1 MPDEVGTVGS
11 SQPTLVCDRRKSTTH
26 GPWTVTTSSKQM
38 HRRSRYV
45 ATSMLCLEQA
55 PMHPRVA
62 CYAWEIAPMHR
73 VQRASVGSVITG
85 QRWTSEMDL
94 RTGSW
99 RPPGTP
105 PSGSPP
111 GPGRAGPG
119 RPGPP
124 GAARAPPLGASPGA
138 PFWGLQE
145 LLVLLFPI
153 SRPPKGGVPGNPPG
167 NPPRAPP
174 LGGCPGR
181 PGPAPG
187 CTKSAHF
194 FGYLITL
201 PVGTVWALF
210 FPPPGTATPLGGALV
225 CRWG

>member
-1 MPDEVGTVGS
+1 LPDEVGTVGS

-119 RPGPP
+119 RPGKFP
-124 GAARAPPLGASPGA
+124 GNFPGGAGPGRAPGPGRAGPGRAAR
-138 PFWGLQE
+138 
-145 LLVLLFPI
+145 
-153 SRPPKGGVPGNPPG
+153 
-167 NPPRAPP
+167 
-174 LGGCPGR
+174 GR
-181 PGPAPG
+181 PGPPG
-187 CTKSAHF
+187 H
-194 FGYLITL
+194 
-201 PVGTVWALF
+201 
-210 FPPPGTATPLGGALV
+210 PPWGGARAGPGRPRGAQKVHIFL
-225 CRWG
+225 GI